1 MRNERSDN
9 APAPPL
15 CPSCAQTMRLARIT
29 SRFGDLP
36 DLLTFECRAYGVS
49 LQLKN
54 PDGTWAVLYKDLA
67 AEFGVSRC
75 LISKIAQ
82 RAGLARREH
91 CRQHIPF
98 VRKRYQPPAQLWDM
112 YQELRG
118 KVGATEAR
126 HLIEDHM
133 RIRGISYEHVGGGS
147 SINAEPIAA

>member
-1 MRNERSDN
+1 MKVSSEQRAN
-9 APAPPL
+9 
-15 CPSCAQTMRLARIT
+15 IV
-29 SRFGDLP
+29 
-36 DLLTFECRAYGVS
+36 CRMQVE
-49 LQLKN
+49 N

-82 RAGLARREH
+82 RAGLARREY

-118 KVGATEAR
+118 KVGVTEAR
-126 HLIEDHM
+126 RLIEDHM
-133 RIRGISYEHVGGGS
+133 RIREISYEL
-147 SINAEPIAA
+147 IAA